1 MYNITIN
8 GKMYK
13 IDKNVTLLDYLRD
26 TLKLKGTKNACE
38 QGSCGA
44 CSVIVDGKL
53 TRSCV
58 TKIEKLD
65 NKNIITIEGIS
76 EKEKEVYS
84 YSFAKCGA
92 VQCGFCI
99 PAMVMAAKCLLDK
112 NKNPNEQDIKK
123 AINTNICRCTGYVKI
138 VDAIKM
144 SASIFNGET
153 DIEPLPESLKIG
165 DDYPRVDAKDKTL
178 GVGEYVDDMFVEGM
192 LYGSALRSKYPR
204 AIVKSIDISKA
215 LAHKNVV
222 SIVTAK
228 EIVGRRYIAH
238 LEFISD
244 WPALID
250 VGETTRYLGDAIVLI
265 AAKNKED
272 LEEAKKLV
280 EVEYEEL
287 PPIDSIEKSKN
298 NPNELVHPNRRND
311 GGNILAKRHIKRGDT
326 DKAIKNAKYVVTNN
340 YSLPATEH
348 AFMEPESALAI
359 RNGESIT
366 VYTGGQNVFDER
378 HQISLLLG
386 IDEEKVRC
394 ISKYVGGGF
403 GGKEDM
409 SVQHHAALLSWLTN
423 APIKITM
430 SREESMLTHPKRH
443 PMEISITSA
452 CDEFGNIKAVKALI
466 ESDTGAYSS
475 LGMPVLERACTHIA
489 GPYKIENIDIE
500 GYAFYT
506 NNVPCGAFRGFGVC
520 QSNFASEAN
529 LNQLAK
535 MVGISEW
542 EIRFKNAVEASDSLP
557 TGQVASKY
565 TALKETLMAV
575 KDEFHKNKYVG
586 IACAIKNSGI
596 GMSLNDVGRCCLT
609 VQDNKIHIKSGAA
622 CIGQGIATVML
633 QIASHTLNINPST
646 FIIAPPDTD
655 ITPDSGTTTAS
666 RQTLFT
672 GEATRIASTKLK
684 KALQNS
690 TLENLDGLSFLG
702 EYAPVTDPLNS
713 EKENPLHHVSFG
725 YATQLVVLSDDGY
738 IKKVIAAHDVGRV
751 INPKAL
757 EGQIEGGVV
766 MSLGYALREDYPQVN
781 SYPKYKKYSEL
792 RLFRA
797 TEVPEILTIP
807 IEYEFKD
814 ETEGYGAK
822 GIGEISSIPT
832 AAATQMAYEK
842 FDGEFRVSLPLK
854 HTPYLK

>member
-8 GKMYK
+8 GKKYQT
-13 IDKNVTLLDYLRD
+13 DKNVALLDYLRD
-26 TLKLKGTKNACE
+26 TLKLKGTKNACG
-38 QGSCGA
+38 QGSCGS

-53 TRSCV
+53 TRSCI

-65 NKNIITIEGIS
+65 KKNIVTIEGLT
-76 EKEKEVYS
+76 KNEKEVYS

-99 PAMVMAAKCLLDK
+99 PGMVMAAKCLLDK
-112 NKNPNEQDIKK
+112 NINPSESDIKK

-138 VDAIKM
+138 VDAVIM
-144 SASIFNGET
+144 SASILRGDTN
-153 DIEPLPESLKIG
+153 IEPLPNSLKIG
-165 DDYPRVDAKDKTL
+165 DSYPRVDAKDKTL
-178 GVGEYVDDMFVEGM
+178 GVGEYVDDMCVEGM
-192 LYGSALRSKYPR
+192 LYGGAVRSKYPR
-204 AIVKSIDISKA
+204 AIIKSIDTSKA

-228 EIVGRRYIAH
+228 DIVGKRYIAH

-250 VGETTRYLGDAIVLI
+250 IGETTRYLGDAIVLI

-280 EVEYEEL
+280 EVEYEEKS
-287 PPIDSIEKSKN
+287 PIDTIEKSKN
-298 NPNELVHPNRRND
+298 TPHELVHSNRRNN
-311 GGNILAKRHIKRGDT
+311 GGNILAERHIKRGDAS
-326 DKAIKNAKYVVTNN
+326 KAIENAKYVVTNH

-348 AFMEPESALAI
+348 AFMEPESAIAI
-359 RNGESIT
+359 RNGDSIT
-366 VYTGGQNVFDER
+366 IYTGGQNVFDER

-386 IDEEKVRC
+386 INEKKVRC

-409 SVQHHAALLSWLTN
+409 SVQHHAALLSWNTN
-423 APIKITM
+423 KPVKITM

-443 PMEISITSA
+443 PMEIDITSA
-452 CDEFGNIKAVKALI
+452 CDEFGHITAVKALI
-466 ESDTGAYSS
+466 ETDTGAYAS
-475 LGMPVLERACTHIA
+475 LGIPVLERSCTHIA

-520 QSNFASEAN
+520 QSNFASEIN

-542 EIRFKNAVEASDSLP
+542 EIRFRNAVEALDSLP
-557 TGQVASKY
+557 TGQIASKY

-586 IACAIKNSGI
+586 IACGMKNTGI
-596 GMSLNDVGRCCLT
+596 GMGLSDVGRCCLS
-609 VQDNKIHIKSGAA
+609 VMGNKIYIKSGAA

-633 QIASHTLNINPST
+633 HIASHTLNINPST
-646 FIIAPPDTD
+646 FIIVAPDTD

-672 GEATRIASTKLK
+672 GEATRIASVKLK
-684 KALQNS
+684 EALKN
-690 TLENLDGLSFLG
+690 TKLENLDGLSFLG

-713 EKENPLHHVSFG
+713 DKSNPKHHVSFA
-725 YATQLVVLSDDGY
+725 YATQLVILSDDGH
-738 IKKVIAAHDVGRV
+738 IKKVIAAHDVGIV
-751 INPKAL
+751 INKRAL

-766 MSLGYALREDYPQVN
+766 MSLGYALRENYPQVN
-781 SYPKYKKYSEL
+781 SRPQYKKYSEL
-792 RLFRA
+792 KLLRA
-797 TEVPEILTIP
+797 TEIPEILTIP
-807 IEYEFKD
+807 IEHEF
-814 ETEGYGAK
+814 EEEIEAYGAK

-842 FDGEFRVSLPLK
+842 FDGEARVSLPLK